1 VEPAAPLMSA
11 TILYRHPAR
20 PDETWIALVP
30 DAAYAAALKD
40 QLVKRG
46 FQIVKI
52 VSAPARRAEGDADA
66 PTFLSPLG
74 NEP

>member
-1 VEPAAPLMSA
+1 MSA

-20 PDETWIALVP
+20 PDEAGISLVP

-46 FQIVKI
+46 FQVVKI
-52 VSAPARRAEGDADA
+52 VSAPAKTITRAEGDAD
-66 PTFLSPLG
+66 PCGSP
-74 NEP
+74 